1 MMMKKLLV
9 LLLVFGMTSAAGA
22 TLQISVNG
30 NLEPALSEY
39 TLLPSETLSLDIW
52 TDADIGA
59 FELITFMIVVD
70 TTVGTITPG
79 VAVHPMASFGAPA
92 PGYTYLNEN
101 VIPPPGM
108 EGLWGNVAN
117 VGYPVPPAIPAG
129 TVLFDEIVFHADYY
143 MGDTIVYLMDAPDSQ
158 QASII
163 YDYVVIHIPEPMTVA
178 LLGLGGLFLFRS
190 RK

>member
-1 MMMKKLLV
+1 MKKLLV

-129 TVLFDEIVFHADYY
+129 TVLFDEIIFHCEDLVDA
-143 MGDTIVYLMDAPDSQ
+143 TIYLMDAPDGEM
-158 QASII
+158 ASII
-163 YDYVVIHIPEPMTVA
+163 YDSVVIHQIPEPMTIA
-178 LLGLGGLFLFRS
+178 LLGLGGLLALR
-190 RK
+190 RRR